1 MLETKKNQDILSYMI
16 KKLNKIHE
24 IPNDLEHFS
33 KNIDYKKFSN
43 KEKEF
48 IELINDKFNLIKFY
62 YKMVSKSEAEFRI
75 ISEKANDGII
85 TIDEDYTIIF
95 INRAIE
101 NIFGYEK
108 EEIINT
114 SLLRLIAFDKHI
126 DLLNNIKNLKDEHGI
141 IIESIGIRNN
151 RKKIPIEVSLSINKY
166 NNYITYTIIF
176 RDITT
181 RKDLEKQLK
190 QYTEKLEEL
199 VEIRTNELIEQNIAL
214 DEANKQLK
222 KLDELKSSFLSNVS
236 HELRTPLTSIKSSA
250 KIINKY
256 GLKKPTSIDKFSSII
271 IEEVDRLTRLI
282 NNVLDL
288 SKIEAG
294 EMTFNFKE
302 INFYDLLYHIYVVTS
317 PSVFEN
323 KLKFLISIPR
333 NIPNVVIDKD
343 SIIQVMVNLISNA
356 VKFTKNGF
364 IKLNILMNASKTKLK
379 ISVEDS
385 GIGIIKEDL
394 TTVFDK
400 FKQSGDTLTDKPKG
414 TGLGL
419 PISKEIIQKHG
430 GAIWVESEINKGS
443 KFIFTLPILKKEEVN
458 G

>member
-1 MLETKKNQDILSYMI
+1 MLETKKNKDILNYMTQ
-16 KKLNKIHE
+16 KLNNIHE
-24 IPNDLEHFS
+24 IPDDLENFS
-33 KNIDYKKFSN
+33 KNIDYEEFSN

-48 IELINDKFNLIKFY
+48 IDLVNDKFNLIKFY

-95 INRAIE
+95 INKAIE
-101 NIFGYEK
+101 HIFGYEK
-108 EEIINT
+108 EEIINR

-176 RDITT
+176 RDIET

-256 GLKKPTSIDKFSSII
+256 GLKKPSSIDKFSSII

-302 INFYDLLYHIYVVTS
+302 INFYDLLYHIYIITHPAVS
-317 PSVFEN
+317 EN
-323 KLKFLISIPR
+323 KLKFMISIPA
-333 NIPNVVIDKD
+333 NIPNVTIDKD

-356 VKFTKNGF
+356 VKFTETGF
-364 IKLNILMNASKTKLK
+364 IKLNILINASKTKLK
-379 ISVEDS
+379 VSVEDS
-385 GIGIIKEDL
+385 GIGIVKEDL
-394 TTVFDK
+394 ATVFDK
-400 FKQSGDTLTDKPKG
+400 FKQSGNTLTDKPKG

-430 GAIWVESEINKGS
+430 GTIWVESEINKGS
-443 KFIFTLPILKKEEVN
+443 KFIFTLPITKKE
-458 G
+458 GIDG

>member
-1 MLETKKNQDILSYMI
+1 MSEKNTEQ
-16 KKLNKIHE
+16 KFLNYIIENLNNIHE
-24 IPNDLEHFS
+24 IPQDLENFS
-33 KNIDYKKFSN
+33 KNINCKNFTN
-43 KEKEF
+43 KQKELL
-48 IELINDKFNLIKFY
+48 ELLNDKFNLIRFY
-62 YKMVSKSEAEFRI
+62 YKMISKSEAEFRI

-95 INRAIE
+95 TNKAIE
-101 NIFGYEK
+101 YIFGYKK

-114 SLLRLIAFDKHI
+114 SLLKLISFDKHI
-126 DLLNNIKNLKDEHGI
+126 DLLNNFKNLKDEHGI
-141 IIESIGIRNN
+141 IIESTGIKNN
-151 RKKIPIEVSLSINKY
+151 RKKFPIEVSLSINKY
-166 NNYITYTIIF
+166 DNYITYTIIV

-181 RKDLEKQLK
+181 RKDLEHQLK

-256 GLKKPTSIDKFSSII
+256 GLKKPASIDKFSGII

-302 INFYDLLYHIYVVTS
+302 VNFYDLIYHIYVITS
-317 PSVFEN
+317 PSVYE
-323 KLKFLISIPR
+323 KKIKYLISIPQ
-333 NIPNVVIDKD
+333 NIPPVIMDKD
-343 SIIQVMVNLISNA
+343 SIIQVMVNLVSNA
-356 VKFTKNGF
+356 VKFTDKGH
-364 IKLNILMNASKTKLK
+364 IKLNILINDKKTKLK

-385 GIGIIKEDL
+385 GTGIIKEDL
-394 TTVFDK
+394 DNVFDK
-400 FKQSGDTLTDKPKG
+400 FKQSGNTLTDKPKG

-430 GAIWVESEINKGS
+430 GTIWVESEIKKGS
-443 KFIFTLPILKKEEVN
+443 KFIFTLPISKQEGLN

>member
-1 MLETKKNQDILSYMI
+1 MNKKDSY
-16 KKLNKIHE
+16 KEFLNNITQKINNIHE
-24 IPNDLEHFS
+24 IPKDLSSFQE
-33 KNIDYKKFSN
+33 KIDFKQLTKDEKSLIRVLAEKFS
-43 KEKEF
+43 
-48 IELINDKFNLIKFY
+48 LIKFY
-62 YKMVSKSEAEFRI
+62 YKMISKSEAEFRI

-85 TIDEDYTIIF
+85 TIDEDFTIIF
-95 INRAIE
+95 TNKAIE
-101 NIFGYEK
+101 YIFGYK
-108 EEIINT
+108 KNEIINN
-114 SLLRLIAFDKHI
+114 SLLKLFSFEKHI
-126 DLLNNIKNLKDEHGI
+126 DLLDNFKKLKDEHGI
-141 IIESIGIRNN
+141 IIESIGVRNN
-151 RKKIPIEVSLSINKY
+151 RKKIPVEVSLSINKY
-166 NNYITYTIIF
+166 DNYLTYTIIV

-181 RKDLEKQLK
+181 RKDLEKQVK

-250 KIINKY
+250 RIINKY
-256 GLKKPTSIDKFSSII
+256 GLKKPASIDKFSGII

-294 EMTFNFKE
+294 EMTFNFKT
-302 INFYDLLYHIYVVTS
+302 INFYDLLYHIYTITY
-317 PSVFEN
+317 PSVYEK
-323 KLKFLISIPR
+323 KLKYLISIP
-333 NIPNVVIDKD
+333 NLIPSLILDKD
-343 SIIQVMVNLISNA
+343 AIIQVMVNLISNA
-356 VKFTKNGF
+356 VKFTNSGY
-364 IKLNILMNASKTKLK
+364 IKLNILLNSSKDKIK

-394 TTVFDK
+394 NTVFDK

-443 KFIFTLPILKKEEVN
+443 RFIFTLPISKE
-458 G
+458 